1 MKAQEGAEPPG
12 TLPPPRSRNGDRE
25 GDTGVAGLKPGPAH
39 PALLSWSLCPQ
50 LPGAAGGVPG
60 PRSAFQTSPKTAQGS
75 GGERQPRVLLV
86 PSCTDQHQHVFFF
99 LFFTILSLLPTSIIC
114 SWRPPGLLAAAKQGF
129 AFPKCCSSPLL
140 GAAGHEAKSSPP
152 PAGARSTSR
161 ARAAAVGEISE
172 RSKLPHTS
180 KHPP

>member
-1 MKAQEGAEPPG
+1 MKVQEGAEPPG

-75 GGERQPRVLLV
+75 GGGRQPRVLLV
-86 PSCTDQHQHVFFF
+86 PSCTDQHVFFFF

-152 PAGARSTSR
+152 PVGARSTSR